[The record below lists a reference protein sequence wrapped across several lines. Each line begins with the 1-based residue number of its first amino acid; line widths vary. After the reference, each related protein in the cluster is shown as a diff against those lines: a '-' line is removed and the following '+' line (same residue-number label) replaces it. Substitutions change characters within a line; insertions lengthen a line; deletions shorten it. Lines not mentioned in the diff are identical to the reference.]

1 MLTLIPPIDSGT
13 VTMGGNDLVQEP
25 LRIPEVI
32 GPQGDGIERLK
43 CRIPPRR
50 KSSPEVAS
58 LEAFTTMSDLNSTA
72 DLPVAAE
79 KRNILDKL
87 ETNPILIC
95 IGETG
100 SGKTTQIPQYIL
112 EHLQTTTAT
121 PDHIWLQQLQSS
133 SFYNYNSP
141 CICITQPRRV
151 AAVSVAT
158 RVAKEQHCRCGAE
171 VGYVIRFDDNTSA
184 RTKLKYVTDGV
195 LVREVMTDPMLRR
208 YAAVILDEAHERSV
222 HTDVLFG
229 ILKDLVKRRHDL
241 RVLIMS
247 ATLDTR
253 KFSTYFNDAPVISI
267 PGRSFPVQ
275 VYHSKRNVSSI
286 SLRYVEKAVDTL
298 LRIHTVEPWG
308 DVLCFLTG
316 QDEIERACEMLR
328 EKWRQWQREGAA
340 REDMLEL
347 CVIPMYGAL
356 PRHQQELAF
365 APSRKDRRKVIIATN
380 IAETSLTVDG
390 IRFVVDPGFVKQKH
404 YLASKGID
412 QLSVVPISQSSAQQR
427 AGRAGRT
434 ADGKCYRLF
443 KHEAFLHRPKETTPE
458 IQRTSLTQV
467 VLQLKVLHIEN
478 ILDFDFIDPPSRD
491 ALGSALKDLFW
502 IDAIS
507 KHGKLTSTGKRLA
520 TFPLEPSLARFL
532 LEASKFGCL
541 EDALTVAAMLSVEK
555 VFYRGSRRAQE
566 QEVSRVQQKFYHR
579 YGDHFTYL
587 RVYHRFKEAS
597 GSQETWC
604 KQHYIHYHSL
614 KRADSIRRQL
624 VQYAKQS
631 RLEFKEDVH
640 HSNNELR
647 RALCLGFYPRA
658 AHAIG
663 RKGYKAV
670 SY

>member
-1 MLTLIPPIDSGT
+1 
-13 VTMGGNDLVQEP
+13 
-25 LRIPEVI
+25 
-32 GPQGDGIERLK
+32 
-43 CRIPPRR
+43 
-50 KSSPEVAS
+50 
-58 LEAFTTMSDLNSTA
+58 MSDA
-72 DLPVAAE
+72 KEEDDLPVKAE

-112 EHLQTTTAT
+112 EHLETARPT
-121 PDHIWLQQLQSS
+121 KDHIWLQELQES
-133 SFYNYNSP
+133 SFYQYNRP
-141 CICITQPRRV
+141 CVCITQPRRV
-151 AAVSVAT
+151 AAVSVAN
-158 RVAKEQHCRCGAE
+158 RVAKEQGCRCGDE
-171 VGYVIRFDDNTSA
+171 VGYVIRFDDHTSS

-208 YAAVILDEAHERSV
+208 YAAIILDEAHERSV

-247 ATLDTR
+247 ATLDTQ

-275 VYHSKRNVSSI
+275 VYHSKKNISSI
-286 SLRYVEKAVDTL
+286 SSRYVEKAVDTL
-298 LRIHTVEPWG
+298 MRIHTVEPWG

-328 EKWRQWQREGAA
+328 EKWGKEKSQLGG
-340 REDMLEL
+340 DKDSLEL
-347 CVIPMYGAL
+347 RVIPMYGAL

-365 APSRKDRRKVIIATN
+365 APSRKDRRKVIVATN

-390 IRFVVDPGFVKQKH
+390 IRYVVDPGFVKQKH
-404 YLASKGID
+404 YLATKGID

-443 KHEAFLHRPKETTPE
+443 KHEAFLHRPRETTPE

-467 VLQLKVLHIEN
+467 VLQLKVLHIDN

-502 IDAIS
+502 IEAIS
-507 KHGKLTSTGKRLA
+507 KHGKLTTTGKRLA
-520 TFPLEPSLARFL
+520 NFPLEPSLARFL
-532 LEASKFGCL
+532 LEASRSRCL
-541 EDALTVAAMLSVEK
+541 DDALSVAALLSVEK
-555 VFYRGSRRAQE
+555 VFYRGGRRSNNQDVE
-566 QEVSRVQQKFYHR
+566 RIQQKFYHR

-587 RVYHRFKEAS
+587 RVYHRFKEVT
-597 GSQETWC
+597 GSQESWC
-604 KQHYIHYHSL
+604 KDHHIHYHSL
-614 KRADSIRRQL
+614 KRAESIRRQL
-624 VQYAKQS
+624 VQHAKQG
-631 RLEFKEDVH
+631 RLDFSEASH
-640 HSNNELR
+640 HSHNELR
-647 RALCLGFYPRA
+647 KALCIAFYPRA

-670 SY
+670 SSRAHTCARLPK